1 MKKILNILKNRYVL
15 VALFMIVWIGFFDR
29 YSFFIKRWQDNRELK
44 QVEQESEYYK
54 KQIAEIK
61 KKSAEFDRNKESM
74 ERFARERYYMKKD
87 KEDVYIVEEPKAAK
101 EDEASK

>member
-15 VALFMIVWIGFFDR
+15 VALFMITWLGFFDR
-29 YSFFIKRWQDNRELK
+29 YNFIKRWQDNRDMRR
-44 QVEQESEYYK
+44 VEQESEYYK
-54 KQIAEIK
+54 KQIAEIR

-87 KEDVYIVEEPKAAK
+87 KEDVYII
-101 EDEASK
+101 EDEKPQIKDDK